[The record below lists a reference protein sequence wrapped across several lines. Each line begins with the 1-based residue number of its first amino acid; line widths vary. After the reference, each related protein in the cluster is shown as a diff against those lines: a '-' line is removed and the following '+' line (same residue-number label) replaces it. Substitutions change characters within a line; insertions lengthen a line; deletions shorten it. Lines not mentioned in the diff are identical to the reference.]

1 MSPLAASLFTLN
13 HVKLTL
19 NECHFFST
27 VPKSAF
33 DTALLNDL
41 LPDLRLYHM
50 LSVEVSKFYC
60 FVLNSPGLYNLLGLD
75 DKSGRERMNNFFV
88 NLWPRITQRLLAV
101 GGAAHSGASDP
112 LASVFGNA
120 KELGI

>member
-1 MSPLAASLFTLN
+1 L
-13 HVKLTL
+13 
-19 NECHFFST
+19 FST

-60 FVLNSPGLYNLLGLD
+60 FVLNPPGLYNLLGLD
-75 DKSGRERMNNFFV
+75 DKSGRERMNDFF
-88 NLWPRITQRLLAV
+88 L
-101 GGAAHSGASDP
+101 
-112 LASVFGNA
+112 
-120 KELGI
+120 